1 MTTRPLGSRRQL
13 LVFCAAGV
21 ALTACV
27 QPEIAT
33 QRVDARNDRTGVGMS
48 LDNRDFEQAASELA
62 RDMVNSGRLDRAGGG
77 RYVLAISRMTNDTM
91 LRINMNELLQTIRIA
106 LNNSGK
112 VITTTAVGL
121 DGPEDPMAMQA
132 RQLRRS
138 GEFNQA
144 TVAGRG
150 QMAAPD
156 LSLVCRITQRNTRL
170 DGGAQRIDYVF
181 QATITDIRS
190 GLAFWEGQ
198 QVISRVGSGRTVSW

>member
-1 MTTRPLGSRRQL
+1 MIQQHPGARRRFLALGLASL
-13 LVFCAAGV
+13 TLVACAQGD
-21 ALTACV
+21 
-27 QPEIAT
+27 IAT
-33 QRVDARNDRTGVGMS
+33 QRIDPKNDRTGVGMS
-48 LDNRDFEQAASELA
+48 LDSRDFEQAAGELA
-62 RDMVNSGRLDRAGGG
+62 RDMLNSGRLNRPNGG
-77 RYVLAISRMTNDTM
+77 RYVLAISRMTNDTT
-91 LRINMNELLQTIRIA
+91 LRINMNELVQIIRIE

-150 QMAAPD
+150 QMQAPD
-156 LSLVCRITQRNTRL
+156 LSLVGRIIQRSTRL

-181 QATITDIRS
+181 QATVTEIRS

-198 QVISRVGSGRTVSW
+198 QVISRIGSGRTVNW